1 MRSKRMTQ
9 EEKVAKQLGDIVSDL
24 RIDLDLVGEYV
35 ARSQPNVVYNRLI
48 EVAEAT
54 RFEKEGHVR
63 KP

>member
-54 RFEKEGHVR
+54 KFEKEGHVR
-63 KP
+63 KH

>member
-1 MRSKRMTQ
+1 MRSKRMTK
-9 EEKVAKQLGDIVSDL
+9 EEQVAKQLGDIVSDL

>member
-54 RFEKEGHVR
+54 KFEKEGHVR
-63 KP
+63 KL

>member
-63 KP
+63 KH

>member
-1 MRSKRMTQ
+1 MRSKRMTK
-9 EEKVAKQLGDIVSDL
+9 EEQVAKQLGDIVSDL

-35 ARSQPNVVYNRLI
+35 ARSQPDAVYNRLI